1 MELNG
6 PSTVNNGTMKMMD
19 LIYGNDPADTLV
31 DFIRFA
37 MKELGLSEMPSIKL
51 LDDTVTGKESNSFAA
66 YVPGSKRI
74 ILYTKHRHILD
85 ILRSLGH
92 EMVHFRQDL
101 EGRLKPDSG
110 RTGSE
115 HENEANAVAGQIM
128 RKYGKMHPELFR

>member
-1 MELNG
+1 
-6 PSTVNNGTMKMMD
+6 MMD
-19 LIYGNDPADTLV
+19 LIYGRNPADTLV

-37 MKELGLSEMPSIKL
+37 IEELGLPRMPSIKI
-51 LDDTVTGKESNSFAA
+51 LDDAVTGKESNSFAA
-66 YVPGSKRI
+66 YVPGSKQI
-74 ILYTKHRHILD
+74 ILYTKNRHILD

-101 EGRLKPDSG
+101 NGKLTSNSG
-110 RTGSE
+110 KTGSE